1 MVRCWP
7 RCRRR
12 PPGVYG
18 TAETLLVIAVMA
30 GGYRVSGR
38 ISRRRTAA
46 SRAAEA
52 TLVEV

>member
-1 MVRCWP
+1 
-7 RCRRR
+7 
-12 PPGVYG
+12 VYG